1 MKETFKNVFLTV
13 GLGTLIFI
21 PMLIIDNGLNETMIS
36 VLIWLGASILYG
48 FSFAILDMKSI
59 FRFPLHFLACF
70 AITVGVR
77 AGYSYF
83 VNGELEFKKLMIV
96 SAPIFIAIYI
106 LLFFYIRY
114 FGNIPG
120 KSSDNEE

>member
-1 MKETFKNVFLTV
+1 MKNTLRNVFLTV
-13 GLGTLIFI
+13 GLGTLIFT
-21 PMLIIDNGLNETMIS
+21 PMIIIDNGLNDTMKS

-70 AITVGVR
+70 AVTIGVR
-77 AGYSYF
+77 TGYAF
-83 VNGELEFKKLMIV
+83 LINGEVEFKKLMMIT
-96 SAPIFIAIYI
+96 SPIFIAVYVG
-106 LLFFYIRY
+106 LFFYIKY

-120 KSSDNEE
+120 RNNDKEE